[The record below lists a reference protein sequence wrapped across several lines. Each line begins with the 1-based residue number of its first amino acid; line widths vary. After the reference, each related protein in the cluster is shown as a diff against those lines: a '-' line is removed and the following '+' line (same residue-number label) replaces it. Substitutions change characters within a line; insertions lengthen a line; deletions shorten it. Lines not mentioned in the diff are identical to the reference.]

1 MNSVLFETAVCMTI
15 YIGVMA
21 LEFAPA
27 LFERL
32 GWKVSLKRLNK
43 VMFFII
49 ALGALLPTM
58 HQSSMGSLMISAGYK
73 VHPLWQ
79 SYEMLPLFSVLTAF
93 IMGFSI
99 VIFEGSLVQAGLKG
113 NGPDEKNLFV
123 KLTNTI
129 SVLLAIFVV
138 LRFGELIYR
147 DKLSHA
153 FAGDFYPLCSGLK
166 SS

>member
-1 MNSVLFETAVCMTI
+1 
-15 YIGVMA
+15 
-21 LEFAPA
+21 
-27 LFERL
+27 
-32 GWKVSLKRLNK
+32 
-43 VMFFII
+43 
-49 ALGALLPTM
+49 
-58 HQSSMGSLMISAGYK
+58 MISAGYK

-129 SVLLAIFVV
+129 SVLLAIFRRPALWRTDLSRQAV
-138 LRFGELIYR
+138 LCVCRRFLLRYVL
-147 DKLSHA
+147 D
-153 FAGDFYPLCSGLK
+153 
-166 SS
+166 